1 MYELQVQGLKFYLL
15 PQKALFIPSF
25 HAIVISDV
33 HLGKSAHFR
42 KNGIP
47 LTEAPQQ
54 IDLQNI
60 QYLINVFKPTKLL
73 FLGDLFHSSYN
84 DSWQPFKLLI
94 AANPYVEFILIKG
107 NHDILSDKLYIESGI
122 KVLHSLKVES
132 KIVFSH
138 EPILVSEGLFNIF
151 GHLHPAISI
160 IGKGKQKIVLPCFWK
175 RKNHLAMPGFGNTT
189 GIYKIKPK
197 PGDQVFAITPHSV
210 ISL

>member
-1 MYELQVQGLKFYLL
+1 MYELLVDGLKFYLL

-47 LTEAPQQ
+47 LTEAPQLH
-54 IDLQNI
+54 DLQNI
-60 QYLINVFKPTKLL
+60 QYLIDVFNPAKFL

-94 AANPYVEFILIKG
+94 ADNPRVEFILIKG
-107 NHDILSDKLYIESGI
+107 NHDVLSDALYVESGI
-122 KVLHSLKVES
+122 QVLHSLQVES
-132 KIVFSH
+132 KIAFSH
-138 EPILVSEGLFNIF
+138 EPNHVSEGLFNIH

-160 IGKGKQKIVLPCFWK
+160 AGKGKQKMVLPCFWK
-175 RKNHLAMPGFGNTT
+175 GKNHLVLPGFGNTT

-197 PGDQVFAITPHSV
+197 PGDQVFAITPQLVFS
-210 ISL
+210 I